1 MLPKYSFTIMV
12 IIFLNKGDPTVGK
25 SNITSRFIHDDFSDD
40 YNPTLEGNYTRKVP
54 IGQQVYVVNVTDT
67 AGENKL

>member
-40 YNPTLEGNYTRKVP
+40 YNPTL
-54 IGQQVYVVNVTDT
+54 
-67 AGENKL
+67 